1 MKAKMTKLCLLFIL
15 LCSLPV
21 FYSCSDEA
29 DAFYLYEYWEVMFDP
44 EPPISETSLSITGGT
59 KLGIKGGV
67 APYTAEIA
75 DGQIATAYV
84 DENNDI
90 QISSIKLGSTSLM
103 VKDADGRIIKIGLKV
118 VNGKQSFSVNSVE
131 ARITGIDESLLDE
144 QQKEK
149 LEAVKKKIKDEA
161 GIQATGGIAFSY
173 DQKSSGKVTIVTSKD
188 NAPKIEGSFSRST
201 SESGTTFQITINGKE
216 YDCKFKL
223 PERSDTSKSITTR
236 DLGPIPYW
244 LVEDVTEDYK
254 SDVTDLFGINAT
266 SLKIERIYIG
276 SFTPLRYVYSSFY
289 KIDAA
294 KSTKNCF
301 LSHLSSFSY

>member
-1 MKAKMTKLCLLFIL
+1 MKAKMTKFCLLFIL

-29 DAFYLYEYWEVMFDP
+29 DDFYLFEYWEVMFDP

-90 QISSIKLGSTSLM
+90 QISSIKLGNTSLM

-188 NAPKIEGSFSRST
+188 NTPKIEGSFSRST

-276 SFTPLRYVYSSFY
+276 SFTPLR
-289 KIDAA
+289 
-294 KSTKNCF
+294 
-301 LSHLSSFSY
+301 

>member
-1 MKAKMTKLCLLFIL
+1 MKAKMAKLCLLFIL

-84 DENNDI
+84 DKNNDI
-90 QISSIKLGSTSLM
+90 QISSIKLGNTSLM

-276 SFTPLRYVYSSFY
+276 SFTPLR
-289 KIDAA
+289 
-294 KSTKNCF
+294 
-301 LSHLSSFSY
+301 

>member
-1 MKAKMTKLCLLFIL
+1 MKAKMAKLCLLFIL

-21 FYSCSDEA
+21 FYSCSNEA
-29 DAFYLYEYWEVMFDP
+29 DDFYLFEYWEVMLNP

-149 LEAVKKKIKDEA
+149 LEAVIKKIKDEA

-173 DQKSSGKVTIVTSKD
+173 DQKSSGKVTIVTSK
-188 NAPKIEGSFSRST
+188 NNTPKIEGSFSRST

-223 PERSDTSKSITTR
+223 PERPDTSKSITTR

-276 SFTPLRYVYSSFY
+276 SFTPLR
-289 KIDAA
+289 
-294 KSTKNCF
+294 
-301 LSHLSSFSY
+301 

>member
-1 MKAKMTKLCLLFIL
+1 MKAKMAKLCLLFIL

-173 DQKSSGKVTIVTSKD
+173 DQKSIGKVTIVTSKD
-188 NAPKIEGSFSRST
+188 NTPKIEGSFSRST

-276 SFTPLRYVYSSFY
+276 SFTPLR
-289 KIDAA
+289 
-294 KSTKNCF
+294 
-301 LSHLSSFSY
+301 

>member
-90 QISSIKLGSTSLM
+90 RISSIKLGSTSLM

-149 LEAVKKKIKDEA
+149 LEAVIKMIKDEA
-161 GIQATGGIAFSY
+161 GIQATGVIAFSY

-223 PERSDTSKSITTR
+223 PERPDTSKSITTR

-276 SFTPLRYVYSSFY
+276 SFTPLR
-289 KIDAA
+289 
-294 KSTKNCF
+294 
-301 LSHLSSFSY
+301 

>member
-29 DAFYLYEYWEVMFDP
+29 DAFYLYEYWKVMFDP

-149 LEAVKKKIKDEA
+149 LEAVIKKIKDEA
-161 GIQATGGIAFSY
+161 GIQATGVIAFSY

-223 PERSDTSKSITTR
+223 PERPDTSKSITTR

-276 SFTPLRYVYSSFY
+276 SFTPLR
-289 KIDAA
+289 
-294 KSTKNCF
+294 
-301 LSHLSSFSY
+301 

>member
-1 MKAKMTKLCLLFIL
+1 MKAKTTKLCLLFIL

-29 DAFYLYEYWEVMFDP
+29 DDFYLFEYWEVMLDP
-44 EPPISETSLSITGGT
+44 EPPISEASLSITGGT

-131 ARITGIDESLLDE
+131 ARITGIDESLLNE

-149 LEAVKKKIKDEA
+149 LEAVIKKIKDEA

-188 NAPKIEGSFSRST
+188 NTPKIEGSFSRST

-254 SDVTDLFGINAT
+254 SDVTDLFGINVT

-276 SFTPLRYVYSSFY
+276 SFTPLR
-289 KIDAA
+289 
-294 KSTKNCF
+294 
-301 LSHLSSFSY
+301 

>member
-1 MKAKMTKLCLLFIL
+1 MKAETTKLCLLFIL

-29 DAFYLYEYWEVMFDP
+29 DDFYLFEYWEVMLDP

-149 LEAVKKKIKDEA
+149 LEAVIKKIKEEA

-223 PERSDTSKSITTR
+223 PERPDTSKSITTR

-276 SFTPLRYVYSSFY
+276 SFTPLR
-289 KIDAA
+289 
-294 KSTKNCF
+294 
-301 LSHLSSFSY
+301 

>member
-1 MKAKMTKLCLLFIL
+1 MKAKMAKLCLLFIL

-75 DGQIATAYV
+75 DGQIATAYI

-149 LEAVKKKIKDEA
+149 LEAVIKKIKDEA

-223 PERSDTSKSITTR
+223 PERPDTSKSITTR

-276 SFTPLRYVYSSFY
+276 SFTPLR
-289 KIDAA
+289 
-294 KSTKNCF
+294 
-301 LSHLSSFSY
+301 

>member
-1 MKAKMTKLCLLFIL
+1 MKAKMAKLCLLFIL

-90 QISSIKLGSTSLM
+90 QFSSIKLGSTSLM

-276 SFTPLRYVYSSFY
+276 SFTPLR
-289 KIDAA
+289 
-294 KSTKNCF
+294 
-301 LSHLSSFSY
+301 

>member
-1 MKAKMTKLCLLFIL
+1 MKAKMAKLCLLFIL

-90 QISSIKLGSTSLM
+90 QISSIKLGNTSLM

-161 GIQATGGIAFSY
+161 GIQATGVIAFSY

-276 SFTPLRYVYSSFY
+276 SFTPLR
-289 KIDAA
+289 
-294 KSTKNCF
+294 
-301 LSHLSSFSY
+301 

>member
-29 DAFYLYEYWEVMFDP
+29 DDFYLFEYWEVMLDP

-149 LEAVKKKIKDEA
+149 LEAVIKKIKEEA

-188 NAPKIEGSFSRST
+188 NTPKIEGSFSRST

-254 SDVTDLFGINAT
+254 SDVTDLFGINVT

-276 SFTPLRYVYSSFY
+276 SFTPLR
-289 KIDAA
+289 
-294 KSTKNCF
+294 
-301 LSHLSSFSY
+301 

>member
-29 DAFYLYEYWEVMFDP
+29 DDFYLFEYWEVMFDP

-149 LEAVKKKIKDEA
+149 LEAVIKKIKDEA

-276 SFTPLRYVYSSFY
+276 SFTPLR
-289 KIDAA
+289 
-294 KSTKNCF
+294 
-301 LSHLSSFSY
+301 

>member
-1 MKAKMTKLCLLFIL
+1 MKAKTTKLCLLFIL

-90 QISSIKLGSTSLM
+90 QISSIKLGRTSLM

-149 LEAVKKKIKDEA
+149 LEAVIKKIKDEA

-173 DQKSSGKVTIVTSKD
+173 DQKSSCKVTIVTSKD

-223 PERSDTSKSITTR
+223 PERPDTSKSITTR

-276 SFTPLRYVYSSFY
+276 SFTPLR
-289 KIDAA
+289 
-294 KSTKNCF
+294 
-301 LSHLSSFSY
+301 

>member
-44 EPPISETSLSITGGT
+44 EPPISEASLSITGGT

-90 QISSIKLGSTSLM
+90 QISSIKLGNTSLM

-149 LEAVKKKIKDEA
+149 LEAVIKKIKDEA

-188 NAPKIEGSFSRST
+188 NTPKIEGSFSRST

-223 PERSDTSKSITTR
+223 PERPDTSKSITTR

-276 SFTPLRYVYSSFY
+276 SFTPLR
-289 KIDAA
+289 
-294 KSTKNCF
+294 
-301 LSHLSSFSY
+301 

>member
-1 MKAKMTKLCLLFIL
+1 MKAKMAKLCLLFIL

-173 DQKSSGKVTIVTSKD
+173 DQKSSGKVTIVTNKD

-276 SFTPLRYVYSSFY
+276 SFTPLR
-289 KIDAA
+289 
-294 KSTKNCF
+294 
-301 LSHLSSFSY
+301 

>member
-144 QQKEK
+144 QQKGK
-149 LEAVKKKIKDEA
+149 LEAVIKKIKDEA

-223 PERSDTSKSITTR
+223 PERPDTSKSITTQ

-276 SFTPLRYVYSSFY
+276 SFTPLR
-289 KIDAA
+289 
-294 KSTKNCF
+294 
-301 LSHLSSFSY
+301 

>member
-44 EPPISETSLSITGGT
+44 EPPISEASLSITGGT

-131 ARITGIDESLLDE
+131 AIITGIDESLLDE

-149 LEAVKKKIKDEA
+149 LEAVIKKIKDEA

-188 NAPKIEGSFSRST
+188 NTPKIEGSFSRST

-254 SDVTDLFGINAT
+254 SDVTDLFGINVT

-276 SFTPLRYVYSSFY
+276 SFTPLR
-289 KIDAA
+289 
-294 KSTKNCF
+294 
-301 LSHLSSFSY
+301 

>member
-29 DAFYLYEYWEVMFDP
+29 DDFYLFEYWEVMLDP

-131 ARITGIDESLLDE
+131 AKITGIDESLLDE

-149 LEAVKKKIKDEA
+149 LEAVIKKIKDEA

-188 NAPKIEGSFSRST
+188 NTPKIEGSFSRST

-276 SFTPLRYVYSSFY
+276 SFTPLR
-289 KIDAA
+289 
-294 KSTKNCF
+294 
-301 LSHLSSFSY
+301 

>member
-1 MKAKMTKLCLLFIL
+1 MKAKMAKLCLLFIL

-29 DAFYLYEYWEVMFDP
+29 DDFYLFEYWEVMLNP

-84 DENNDI
+84 DKNNDI
-90 QISSIKLGSTSLM
+90 QISSIKLGNTSLM

-131 ARITGIDESLLDE
+131 AKITGIDESLLDE

-276 SFTPLRYVYSSFY
+276 SFTPLR
-289 KIDAA
+289 
-294 KSTKNCF
+294 
-301 LSHLSSFSY
+301 

>member
-15 LCSLPV
+15 LCSLPI

-44 EPPISETSLSITGGT
+44 EPPISEASLSITGGT

-149 LEAVKKKIKDEA
+149 LEAVIKKIKDEA

-188 NAPKIEGSFSRST
+188 NTPKIEGSFSRST

-254 SDVTDLFGINAT
+254 SDVTDLFGINVT

-276 SFTPLRYVYSSFY
+276 SFTPLR
-289 KIDAA
+289 
-294 KSTKNCF
+294 
-301 LSHLSSFSY
+301 

>member
-1 MKAKMTKLCLLFIL
+1 MKAKMAKLCLLFIL

-75 DGQIATAYV
+75 DGQIAIAYV

-161 GIQATGGIAFSY
+161 GIQATGVIAFSY

-276 SFTPLRYVYSSFY
+276 SFTPLR
-289 KIDAA
+289 
-294 KSTKNCF
+294 
-301 LSHLSSFSY
+301 

>member
-1 MKAKMTKLCLLFIL
+1 MKAKMAKLCLLFIL

-149 LEAVKKKIKDEA
+149 LEADKKKIRDEA

-276 SFTPLRYVYSSFY
+276 SFTPLR
-289 KIDAA
+289 
-294 KSTKNCF
+294 
-301 LSHLSSFSY
+301 

>member
-188 NAPKIEGSFSRST
+188 NTPKIEGSFSRST

-276 SFTPLRYVYSSFY
+276 SFTPLR
-289 KIDAA
+289 
-294 KSTKNCF
+294 
-301 LSHLSSFSY
+301 

>member
-44 EPPISETSLSITGGT
+44 EPPISEASLSITGGT

-188 NAPKIEGSFSRST
+188 NTPKIEGSFSRST

-254 SDVTDLFGINAT
+254 SDVTDLFGINVT

-276 SFTPLRYVYSSFY
+276 SFTPLR
-289 KIDAA
+289 
-294 KSTKNCF
+294 
-301 LSHLSSFSY
+301 

>member
-1 MKAKMTKLCLLFIL
+1 MKAKMAKLCLLFIL

-59 KLGIKGGV
+59 TLGIKGGV

-149 LEAVKKKIKDEA
+149 LEAVIKKIKDEA

-236 DLGPIPYW
+236 DLDPIPYW

-276 SFTPLRYVYSSFY
+276 SFTPLR
-289 KIDAA
+289 
-294 KSTKNCF
+294 
-301 LSHLSSFSY
+301 

>member
-149 LEAVKKKIKDEA
+149 LEAVIKMIKDEA

-188 NAPKIEGSFSRST
+188 NTPKIEGSFSRST

-276 SFTPLRYVYSSFY
+276 SFTPLR
-289 KIDAA
+289 
-294 KSTKNCF
+294 
-301 LSHLSSFSY
+301 

>member
-1 MKAKMTKLCLLFIL
+1 MKAKTTKLCLLFIL

-149 LEAVKKKIKDEA
+149 LEAVIKKIKDEA

-223 PERSDTSKSITTR
+223 PELPERPDTSKSITTR

-276 SFTPLRYVYSSFY
+276 SFTPLR
-289 KIDAA
+289 
-294 KSTKNCF
+294 
-301 LSHLSSFSY
+301 

>member
-29 DAFYLYEYWEVMFDP
+29 DAFYLYEYWEVMLDP
-44 EPPISETSLSITGGT
+44 EPPISETSLPITGGT

-75 DGQIATAYV
+75 DGQIATAYI

-149 LEAVKKKIKDEA
+149 LEAVIKKIKDEA

-223 PERSDTSKSITTR
+223 PERPDTSKSITTR

-276 SFTPLRYVYSSFY
+276 SFTPLR
-289 KIDAA
+289 
-294 KSTKNCF
+294 
-301 LSHLSSFSY
+301 

>member
-1 MKAKMTKLCLLFIL
+1 MKAKMAKLCLLFIL

-44 EPPISETSLSITGGT
+44 EPPISETSLPITGGT
-59 KLGIKGGV
+59 KLGIKGGI

-75 DGQIATAYV
+75 DGQIATAYI

-223 PERSDTSKSITTR
+223 PERPDTSKSITTR

-276 SFTPLRYVYSSFY
+276 SFTPLR
-289 KIDAA
+289 
-294 KSTKNCF
+294 
-301 LSHLSSFSY
+301 

>member
-1 MKAKMTKLCLLFIL
+1 MKAKMAKLCLLFIL

-254 SDVTDLFGINAT
+254 SDVTDLFGINVT

-276 SFTPLRYVYSSFY
+276 SFTPLR
-289 KIDAA
+289 
-294 KSTKNCF
+294 
-301 LSHLSSFSY
+301 

>member
-44 EPPISETSLSITGGT
+44 EPPISETSLPITGGT

-75 DGQIATAYV
+75 DGQIATAYI

-131 ARITGIDESLLDE
+131 ARITGIDESLLNE

-149 LEAVKKKIKDEA
+149 LEAVIKKIKEEA
-161 GIQATGGIAFSY
+161 DIQATGGIAFSY

-188 NAPKIEGSFSRST
+188 NTPKIEGSFSRST

-276 SFTPLRYVYSSFY
+276 SFTPLR
-289 KIDAA
+289 
-294 KSTKNCF
+294 
-301 LSHLSSFSY
+301 

>member
-75 DGQIATAYV
+75 DGQIAIAYV

-90 QISSIKLGSTSLM
+90 QISSIKLGNTSLM

-149 LEAVKKKIKDEA
+149 LEAVIKKIKDEA
-161 GIQATGGIAFSY
+161 GIQATGVIAFSY

-223 PERSDTSKSITTR
+223 PERPDTSKSITTR

-254 SDVTDLFGINAT
+254 SDVTDLFGINDT

-276 SFTPLRYVYSSFY
+276 SFTPLR
-289 KIDAA
+289 
-294 KSTKNCF
+294 
-301 LSHLSSFSY
+301 

>member
-1 MKAKMTKLCLLFIL
+1 MKAKMAKLCLLFIL

-29 DAFYLYEYWEVMFDP
+29 DAFYLYEYGEVMFDP

-276 SFTPLRYVYSSFY
+276 SFTPLR
-289 KIDAA
+289 
-294 KSTKNCF
+294 
-301 LSHLSSFSY
+301 

>member
-29 DAFYLYEYWEVMFDP
+29 DDFYLFEYWEVMLDP

-75 DGQIATAYV
+75 DGQIAIAYV

-90 QISSIKLGSTSLM
+90 QISSIKLGNTSLM

-149 LEAVKKKIKDEA
+149 LEAVIKKIKEEA
-161 GIQATGGIAFSY
+161 GIQATGVIAFSY

-223 PERSDTSKSITTR
+223 PERPDTSKSITTR

-276 SFTPLRYVYSSFY
+276 SFTPLR
-289 KIDAA
+289 
-294 KSTKNCF
+294 
-301 LSHLSSFSY
+301 

>member
-144 QQKEK
+144 QQKGK
-149 LEAVKKKIKDEA
+149 LEAVIKKIKDEA

-188 NAPKIEGSFSRST
+188 NTPKIEGSFSRST

-276 SFTPLRYVYSSFY
+276 SFTPLR
-289 KIDAA
+289 
-294 KSTKNCF
+294 
-301 LSHLSSFSY
+301 

>member
-44 EPPISETSLSITGGT
+44 EPPISEASLSITGGT

-90 QISSIKLGSTSLM
+90 RISSIKLGSTSLM

-149 LEAVKKKIKDEA
+149 LEAVIKKIKDEA

-188 NAPKIEGSFSRST
+188 NTPKIEGSFSRST

-254 SDVTDLFGINAT
+254 SDVTDLFGINVT

-276 SFTPLRYVYSSFY
+276 SFTPLR
-289 KIDAA
+289 
-294 KSTKNCF
+294 
-301 LSHLSSFSY
+301 

>member
-1 MKAKMTKLCLLFIL
+1 MKAKTTKLCLLFIL

-29 DAFYLYEYWEVMFDP
+29 DDFYLFEYWEVMLDP
-44 EPPISETSLSITGGT
+44 EPPISEASLSITGGT

-75 DGQIATAYV
+75 DGQIATAYI
-84 DENNDI
+84 DKNNDI

-103 VKDADGRIIKIGLKV
+103 VKDADGRVIKIGLKV

-131 ARITGIDESLLDE
+131 ARITGIDESLLNE

-149 LEAVKKKIKDEA
+149 LEAVIKKIKEEA
-161 GIQATGGIAFSY
+161 DIQATGGIAFSY
-173 DQKSSGKVTIVTSKD
+173 DQKSSGKVTIVTGKE
-188 NAPKIEGSFSRST
+188 NTPKIEGSFSRST

-216 YDCKFKL
+216 DDCKFKL
-223 PERSDTSKSITTR
+223 PERPDTSKSITTR

-254 SDVTDLFGINAT
+254 SEVTGLFGTNAT

-276 SFTPLRYVYSSFY
+276 SFTPLR
-289 KIDAA
+289 
-294 KSTKNCF
+294 
-301 LSHLSSFSY
+301 

>member
-1 MKAKMTKLCLLFIL
+1 MKAKTTRLCLLFIL

-29 DAFYLYEYWEVMFDP
+29 DDFYLFEYWEVMLNP
-44 EPPISETSLSITGGT
+44 EPPISEASLSITRGT

-90 QISSIKLGSTSLM
+90 RISSLKLGSTSLM

-131 ARITGIDESLLDE
+131 ARIIGIDESLLNE

-149 LEAVKKKIKDEA
+149 LEAVIEKIKDEA
-161 GIQATGGIAFSY
+161 DIQATGGIAFSY
-173 DQKSSGKVTIVTSKD
+173 DQKSSGKVTIVTGKE
-188 NAPKIEGSFSRST
+188 NTPEIEGSFSRST

-223 PERSDTSKSITTR
+223 PERPDTSKSITTR

-254 SDVTDLFGINAT
+254 SDVTGLFGINAT

-276 SFTPLRYVYSSFY
+276 SFTPLR
-289 KIDAA
+289 
-294 KSTKNCF
+294 
-301 LSHLSSFSY
+301 